1 MSHTLVLRLLVF
13 VSLFTGA
20 GCTIDLGHARAD
32 RLSSTALN
40 QDLFG
45 LWVTRW
51 DFQTPEDVRTIV
63 ADARAS
69 GVTDIFWQVRGQ
81 GDAYYDSPYEP
92 WGEDLTLRRDKN
104 NKPIQD
110 RSRPLNPG
118 FDPLR
123 LAISESHA
131 NGIRVHAWVNAM
143 PLWKGTDEPIDVRH
157 PLLAHP
163 EWRLRD
169 ETGTAQPLSDGYVVV
184 NPVLDEVQDHI
195 VRIVGD
201 IADRYDI
208 DGLHLDY
215 IRFLSDELGTEK
227 LYPGDAR
234 SLSLYNRQVG
244 DRATIGQLNRSRYRE
259 WIRDRI
265 STLVARIGE
274 ESLEGHDDVVYSA
287 AVWRRPDLAK
297 NRYLQDAERW
307 VNEGT
312 VDLIMPMIY
321 TEDDSQFTSDLQAWY
336 SVVDRRRVVPGI
348 GAYKHKGA
356 NQTITQASLGH
367 PRRFV
372 LFAYSTIFESVNPGQ
387 ERSDAGAK
395 EREQKR
401 AALSQFID
409 RVGS

>member
-1 MSHTLVLRLLVF
+1 M
-13 VSLFTGA
+13 
-20 GCTIDLGHARAD
+20 DLGHTRAD
-32 RLSSTALN
+32 RMTSTALN

-51 DFQTPEDVRTIV
+51 DFQSPDDVRKII

-92 WGEDLTLRRDKN
+92 WGEDLTLKRDEN
-104 NKPIQD
+104 NKPIND
-110 RSRPLNPG
+110 RSRQLNPG

-131 NGIRVHAWVNAM
+131 NGIKLHAWVNAM
-143 PLWKGTDEPIDVRH
+143 PLWKGTEPPIDVRH
-157 PLLAHP
+157 PFHAHP

-169 ETGTAQPLSDGYVVV
+169 ETNKPRDLSDGYVIF
-184 NPVLDEVQDHI
+184 NPVLDEVQDHL
-195 VRIVGD
+195 VRVIGD

-215 IRFLSDELGTEK
+215 IRFLSDEIGEEK

-244 DRATIGQLNRSRYRE
+244 DRATIGQINRTRYRE

-265 STLVARIGE
+265 TTLVGRIGD
-274 ESLEGHDDVVYSA
+274 ESLKGHDDVVYSA

-307 VNEGT
+307 VNDGT
-312 VDLIMPMIY
+312 IDLVMPMIY
-321 TEDDSQFTSDLQAWY
+321 TEDDGQFTSDLQAWY

-348 GAYKHKGA
+348 GAYKHKGS

-372 LFAYSTIFESVNPGQ
+372 LFAYSTMFESVNPGQ
-387 ERSDAGAK
+387 ARTSEELKDRALKRDALA
-395 EREQKR
+395 
-401 AALSQFID
+401 QFIE
-409 RVGS
+409 RVGN

>member
-1 MSHTLVLRLLVF
+1 MLNVIVLRLLVLF
-13 VSLFTGA
+13 SLVSGV
-20 GCTIDLGHARAD
+20 GCSLGLNTTRAD
-32 RLSSTALN
+32 RMSDAMLRD
-40 QDLFG
+40 DLFG

-51 DFQTPEDVRTIV
+51 DYQRAEDVRGII
-63 ADARAS
+63 ADADRS

-81 GDAYYDSPYEP
+81 GDAFYDSPYEP
-92 WGEDLTLRRDKN
+92 WGEDLTLRRDQN
-104 NKPIQD
+104 NKPIDD
-110 RSRPLNPG
+110 RTRRLDPG

-123 LAISESHA
+123 VAVAESRA
-131 NGIRVHAWVNAM
+131 RGIKIHAWVNAM
-143 PLWKGTDEPIDVRH
+143 PLWKGTKEPIDIRH
-157 PLLAHP
+157 PLHSHP

-169 ETGTAQPLSDGYVVV
+169 ETGTPQPLSEGYVVV

-195 VRIVGD
+195 VRLVGD

-208 DGLHLDY
+208 DGVHLDY
-215 IRFLSDELGTEK
+215 IRFLSDELDDGK

-244 DRATIGQLNRSRYRE
+244 DRATIGQINRTRYRE

-265 STLVARIGE
+265 TRLVERIGE
-274 ESLEGHDDVVYSA
+274 ESLEGHEDVVYSA

-321 TEDDSQFTSDLQAWY
+321 TDNDAQFTGDLQAWY

-348 GAYKHKGA
+348 GAYKHKGS

-387 ERSDAGAK
+387 ARTPDETRD
-395 EREQKR
+395 REQKR
-401 AALSQFID
+401 SALAQFID
-409 RVGS
+409 RVGN

>member
-1 MSHTLVLRLLVF
+1 MSHAIVLRLF
-13 VSLFTGA
+13 LFLSICTGA
-20 GCTIDLGHARAD
+20 GCSMDLGHTRAD
-32 RLSSTALN
+32 RMTSTALN

-51 DFQTPEDVRTIV
+51 DFQTPDDVRKII
-63 ADARAS
+63 ADAKAS

-92 WGEDLTLRRDKN
+92 WGEDLTLKRDEN
-104 NKPIQD
+104 NKPIND
-110 RSRPLNPG
+110 RSRQLNPG

-123 LAISESHA
+123 LAITESHA
-131 NGIRVHAWVNAM
+131 NGIKLHAWVNAM
-143 PLWKGTDEPIDVRH
+143 PLWKGTEPPIDVRH
-157 PLLAHP
+157 PFHAHP

-169 ETGTAQPLSDGYVVV
+169 ETNKPRDLSDGYVIF
-184 NPVLDEVQDHI
+184 NPVLDEVQDHL
-195 VRIVGD
+195 VRVIGD

-215 IRFLSDELGTEK
+215 IRFLSDEIGEEK

-244 DRATIGQLNRSRYRE
+244 DRATIGQINRTRYRE

-265 STLVARIGE
+265 TTLVGRIGD
-274 ESLEGHDDVVYSA
+274 ESLKGHDDVVYSA

-297 NRYLQDAERW
+297 HRYLQDAERW
-307 VNEGT
+307 VNDGT
-312 VDLIMPMIY
+312 IDLVMPMIY
-321 TEDDSQFTSDLQAWY
+321 TEDDGQFTSDLQAWY

-372 LFAYSTIFESVNPGQ
+372 LFAYSTMFESVNPGQ
-387 ERSDAGAK
+387 ARTSEELKDRALKRDALA
-395 EREQKR
+395 
-401 AALSQFID
+401 QFIE
-409 RVGS
+409 RVGN

>member
-1 MSHTLVLRLLVF
+1 MLNVIVLRLSVLTL
-13 VSLFTGA
+13 LFWGA
-20 GCTIDLGHARAD
+20 GCSFDLGSSRAD
-32 RLSSTALN
+32 RMSSTSLN

-51 DFQTPEDVRTIV
+51 DFQTPDDVRSII
-63 ADARAS
+63 ADARDS

-81 GDAYYDSPYEP
+81 GDAYYDSPFEP
-92 WGEDLTLRRDKN
+92 WGEDLTLQRDAQ
-104 NKPIQD
+104 NKPIND
-110 RSRPLNPG
+110 RSRSLNPG

-123 LAISESHA
+123 LAISESHGS
-131 NGIRVHAWVNAM
+131 GIQLHAWINVM
-143 PLWKGTDEPIDVRH
+143 PLWKGTNEPIDMRH
-157 PLLAHP
+157 PLSTHP

-169 ETGTAQPLSDGYVVV
+169 ETGTPQPLTENYVVV
-184 NPVLDEVQDHI
+184 NPVLDEVQDYI
-195 VRIVGD
+195 VRIAGD

-215 IRFLSDELGTEK
+215 IRFLSDEIGDEK

-265 STLVARIGE
+265 SRLVERIGE

-297 NRYLQDAERW
+297 DRYLQDAVSW
-307 VNEGT
+307 VNDGT
-312 VDLIMPMIY
+312 IDLIMPMIY
-321 TEDDSQFTSDLQAWY
+321 TSDDSQFTNDLQAWY

-348 GAYKHKGA
+348 GAYKHKGPS
-356 NQTITQASLGH
+356 QTITQASLGH

-372 LFAYSTIFESVNPGQ
+372 LFAYSTVFESANPGQ
-387 ERSDAGAK
+387 AQSEDELRDRALKRDALA
-395 EREQKR
+395 
-401 AALSQFID
+401 QFIE
-409 RVGS
+409 RIGN